1 MGVTA
6 EGYAAQLQALLPP
19 GRAWSRERDSV
30 LSALLSGFSEELARI
45 DQRGEDLLVER
56 DPRSATELITDWERV
71 LGLPDE
77 CSALSATLTARRQAA
92 HYKMT
97 GVAGLDAAS
106 IIQAAADLGYTITT
120 DELDMAR
127 ADAIVGLDTANGR
140 WRFVWWVNVDARVE
154 YFSTLS
160 RVDERLAVYPPLTE
174 LVCRIR
180 AISPAHTHAVFVL
193 P

>member
-1 MGVTA
+1 MRGLA
-6 EGYAAQLQALLPP
+6 E
-19 GRAWSRERDSV
+19 E
-30 LSALLSGFSEELARI
+30 FARL
-45 DQRGEDLLVER
+45 DRRGEDLIAET
-56 DPRSATELITDWERV
+56 DPRSTTELLPEWERV

-77 CSALSATLTARRQAA
+77 CSILSATLPARRQSA
-92 HYKMT
+92 HYKLT
-97 GVAGLDAAS
+97 GVGGLDAAS
-106 IIQAAADLGYTITT
+106 IIRAAAVLGYTITI

-127 ADAIVGLDTANGR
+127 ADAIAGLDTTNGR

-160 RVDERLAVYPPLTE
+160 RVDERLATYPPLTE
-174 LVCRIR
+174 LVCRVR